1 MSFQNPTTPGQP
13 ETLAHQDDP
22 AFATLGPPAGPVSEP
37 YGEEEWLPESEELPR
52 RPRRRMFTP
61 LPLTLLAVLLV
72 ALGFIGG
79 ALVEKGQ
86 SSSSSAASTQGS
98 ALATRLRALGGS
110 RGALGGTSSSSGA
123 GAASGFTRP
132 TVGTVSYLEGSTL
145 YVTNA
150 EGNTVKVT
158 TSAATGVT
166 KNSKASISQIH
177 PGESVTITGQSGS
190 GGAISAEAITVGSA
204 ASPFAGLFGSRT
216 SSGGSSSSGTSGPAL
231 FGNGG

>member
-1 MSFQNPTTPGQP
+1 MSFQNPTPPGQP

-22 AFATLGPPAGPVSEP
+22 LLATLGPPTGPGEEP
-37 YGEEEWLPESEELPR
+37 YGEQQWLPESEELPR
-52 RPRRRMFTP
+52 RPRRRLLTP
-61 LPLTLLAVLLV
+61 LPLTLFAVLLV

-79 ALVEKGQ
+79 VLVEKSQ
-86 SSSSSAASTQGS
+86 SSSSSTAGTQGS
-98 ALATRLRALGGS
+98 ALATRLRALAGS
-110 RGALGGTSSSSGA
+110 RGAPSASGSGA
-123 GAASGFTRP
+123 ATGFTRP

-166 KNSKASISQIH
+166 KNAKASVSQIH
-177 PGESVTITGQSGS
+177 PGETVTIAGQSSS
-190 GGAISAEAITVGSA
+190 GGAISAESITVGSG
-204 ASPFAGLFGSRT
+204 ASAFAGLFGGRA
-216 SSGGSSSSGTSGPAL
+216 SSGGSSSSSAGAPSL